1 MGRGRPLSW
10 GPGLSRCE
18 AWLTLGEMVVMGE
31 VPRDTDNLAWSS
43 HHDGDFV
50 HQTLPPLLL
59 VLPSGDI
66 IRGGKCSGVCHG
78 GAGPL

>member
-1 MGRGRPLSW
+1 
-10 GPGLSRCE
+10 
-18 AWLTLGEMVVMGE
+18 MGE
-31 VPRDTDNLAWSS
+31 VPRDTDNLTWST

-50 HQTLPPLLL
+50 HLTLPPLLL